1 MLTTGASHK
10 DYNPQSLFSKMFP
23 LRIFFLAGEGF
34 LAYHALYLGHLY
46 ASQMIKAATM
56 ILVVKISIA

>member
-1 MLTTGASHK
+1 VSSHK
-10 DYNPQSLFSKMFP
+10 LLSIIVSFLES
-23 LRIFFLAGEGF
+23 FFLTGEGF
-34 LAYHALYLGHLY
+34 LADHALSLGHLY